1 MAKEFKMT
9 ERRFTPVAATR
20 KAALAT
26 FTSILKG
33 HVSLA
38 ILLLF
43 MLAATTNAH
52 ATATATTTTLK
63 AGLTSAPATAITTAA
78 NGASVTLT
86 AAVSPSAAAGT
97 MTFKSGTTTL
107 GTCTLSAGTC
117 QSAFTTLPLGSNSL
131 TAAYTATG
139 VYAASASAAASV
151 VVTSATTTTLSSS
164 VTTAVVGSS
173 VTLTAT
179 VSPSAATGTVTF
191 KSGTTTLGTCALS
204 GGTCHSAFTTLAKG
218 SNALTAVYAGNGTYL
233 TSTSPDPVVTMTAAA
248 TTTTLKAGLT
258 SAPATAITTAAYGA
272 SVTLTSTVTPSA
284 AAGTVTFMTGATTLG
299 SPVTVSSGSATL
311 ATTALALGANSLTA
325 VFNPTTPASY
335 AASTSTA
342 STVTVSQATTTST
355 LVVGLTSAP
364 AAAIT
369 SAAYGVSVTLTST
382 VSPAAEAGT
391 VTFYNG
397 GTSGTALCSSI
408 SPNGS
413 GVATCATT
421 TLPVGSNSLTSVFT
435 PTTSADDTASTST
448 AKTVSITQA
457 TATTTLA
464 AGLTSAPSTA
474 ITTTAYGASV
484 TLTATVSPSTAPGT
498 ETFKYGTNSLACS
511 PVTVTSGTAAC
522 VTTALPLGANS
533 LTATFTPT
541 TAADYTS
548 TASAAKTV
556 TVSQATTSTAL
567 SAALSSA
574 PSTVVTTAPSG
585 ASVTLTASVSPAAA
599 AGTVTFKNNGVAM
612 GSAVTV
618 SSGIATL
625 VTSAL
630 TTPGA
635 TPLTAVFTPTT
646 ALDDTASTS
655 GTVSFTVTKPATT
668 TALAVSAGPY
678 YYDASL
684 TLTATVSA
692 SAATGT
698 VTFYDNGVSVGTGS
712 LSSGTATLSLSSF
725 AVGTHP
731 ITVTYAGNTS
741 YAGSTSSATS
751 VAVVATSTA
760 VALHAYANGTQTP
773 VTSTNPGV
781 SFTLT
786 ANVTA
791 AAGSAT
797 VNGGHVSFYDSSTL
811 LGTGTVNSSG
821 VATVTVN
828 TSAASLAIGKQYLLA
843 SYGGVYNGTGTA
855 QFGSSLSAS
864 APVSI
869 VGLTALT
876 ITASSP
882 SVAYGA
888 AVPTITPIYSGWA
901 NGDSST
907 SLTTQATC
915 TTAYT
920 TASAPGSNPTTSCS
934 GAKDPNYTITYAAGS
949 VTVTQA
955 SQTIGHWFNSS
966 TTYGVP
972 VILSA
977 TATSGLTPSYSVI
990 SGPGAISGSTLTPS
1004 GVGTITIGATVAG
1017 NTNYTAVTTPVTKTV
1032 TVYLAP
1038 LVVTASS
1045 PVAIIYGA
1053 SVPAIT
1059 ASYGGGLVNGDTA
1072 LTTAPTCKT
1081 SYTVSSVP
1089 GSYSTYCYGAV
1100 DVNYSITYATGSLLV
1115 NKAPATVSVWPTAS
1129 SVAYGAALS
1138 TSTLTG
1144 GTASVA
1150 GAFGWTTPSTIPH
1163 VGSSQ
1168 SVTFT
1173 PTSSGNYTTATGT
1186 VAATVTPVT
1195 PTISVLPTATTI
1207 PYNSALS
1214 ASKLNGGAASF
1225 TLPSSTVVAVPG
1237 TFGWT
1242 SGSTVLTTIST
1253 TNSEG
1258 VTFTPTGT
1266 YAADYNTA
1274 TGNVNVTVTK
1284 ATPTVS
1290 VWPTAGTITYGAALS
1305 TSSLTGGTAS
1315 VAGAF
1320 GWASGASVPSAG
1332 TPSESVTFTPTNAT
1346 DYSTVTGTVKV
1357 TVNKATLSI
1366 TWPTASAI
1374 TYPQTL
1380 ASSNLTGGSTTGR
1393 FAWTSTT
1400 TVPNVGGPAQSVTF
1414 TPTNSTDYSTETN
1427 TVSIT
1432 VNPEATSV
1440 SVWPTSDAIALGQTL
1455 ADSGWATPG
1464 TASTDGSFAWTD
1476 TTIQPGVGTSSYSV
1490 TFTPSSSDFNTVSG
1504 WVNITD
1510 NACGFQDTP
1519 NSTFSTALNV
1529 ETGNQTLTDPTLDAE
1544 GINESAVC
1552 DATPSDITIVT
1563 YPFITSN
1570 AASTWT
1576 ADSSSYGTDAAVL
1589 AYGTAATAGTGA
1601 TITINDDGAGDPGS
1615 ISTSQ
1620 NSSNGVFASMGG
1632 TVNITDTVINTS
1644 GNYAHALAATYA
1656 GTLNINNVQALT
1668 TGDNSSVIATGI
1680 DGGYVTVA
1688 GGSYTATSNGLRAS
1702 GIRVAGTGS
1711 TVSVSDGTGSGTTI
1725 AAQNGSAVVIE
1736 GGNTVTINSNG
1747 STSLSGAAGQQNN
1760 GIFLYQGT
1768 LGDAT
1773 AGTGN
1778 FSMTNGSISY
1788 TCDATLTP
1796 SCAGGVASSD
1806 QNNPA
1811 TMFSVTNT
1819 TAIIALT
1826 DVTVINDT
1834 PTSTNSNGTLLTS
1847 AALSQG
1853 VGGIVTFNAV
1863 GETLTGDIV
1872 VDSISTAN
1880 VSLAADTA
1888 TPAVASTLTG
1898 AINAANNGGTVNLTL
1913 DATSS
1918 WVAANGPSYLT
1929 SLTNAGTGNITC
1941 QTTSQCQVY
1950 VAGVLQASIQ

>member
-1 MAKEFKMT
+1 
-9 ERRFTPVAATR
+9 
-20 KAALAT
+20 
-26 FTSILKG
+26 
-33 HVSLA
+33 
-38 ILLLF
+38 
-43 MLAATTNAH
+43 
-52 ATATATTTTLK
+52 
-63 AGLTSAPATAITTAA
+63 
-78 NGASVTLT
+78 
-86 AAVSPSAAAGT
+86 
-97 MTFKSGTTTL
+97 
-107 GTCTLSAGTC
+107 
-117 QSAFTTLPLGSNSL
+117 
-131 TAAYTATG
+131 
-139 VYAASASAAASV
+139 
-151 VVTSATTTTLSSS
+151 
-164 VTTAVVGSS
+164 
-173 VTLTAT
+173 
-179 VSPSAATGTVTF
+179 
-191 KSGTTTLGTCALS
+191 
-204 GGTCHSAFTTLAKG
+204 
-218 SNALTAVYAGNGTYL
+218 
-233 TSTSPDPVVTMTAAA
+233 
-248 TTTTLKAGLT
+248 
-258 SAPATAITTAAYGA
+258 
-272 SVTLTSTVTPSA
+272 
-284 AAGTVTFMTGATTLG
+284 
-299 SPVTVSSGSATL
+299 
-311 ATTALALGANSLTA
+311 
-325 VFNPTTPASY
+325 
-335 AASTSTA
+335 
-342 STVTVSQATTTST
+342 
-355 LVVGLTSAP
+355 
-364 AAAIT
+364 
-369 SAAYGVSVTLTST
+369 
-382 VSPAAEAGT
+382 
-391 VTFYNG
+391 
-397 GTSGTALCSSI
+397 
-408 SPNGS
+408 
-413 GVATCATT
+413 
-421 TLPVGSNSLTSVFT
+421 
-435 PTTSADDTASTST
+435 
-448 AKTVSITQA
+448 
-457 TATTTLA
+457 
-464 AGLTSAPSTA
+464 
-474 ITTTAYGASV
+474 
-484 TLTATVSPSTAPGT
+484 
-498 ETFKYGTNSLACS
+498 
-511 PVTVTSGTAAC
+511 
-522 VTTALPLGANS
+522 
-533 LTATFTPT
+533 
-541 TAADYTS
+541 
-548 TASAAKTV
+548 
-556 TVSQATTSTAL
+556 
-567 SAALSSA
+567 
-574 PSTVVTTAPSG
+574 
-585 ASVTLTASVSPAAA
+585 
-599 AGTVTFKNNGVAM
+599 
-612 GSAVTV
+612 
-618 SSGIATL
+618 
-625 VTSAL
+625 
-630 TTPGA
+630 
-635 TPLTAVFTPTT
+635 
-646 ALDDTASTS
+646 
-655 GTVSFTVTKPATT
+655 
-668 TALAVSAGPY
+668 
-678 YYDASL
+678 
-684 TLTATVSA
+684 
-692 SAATGT
+692 
-698 VTFYDNGVSVGTGS
+698 
-712 LSSGTATLSLSSF
+712 
-725 AVGTHP
+725 
-731 ITVTYAGNTS
+731 
-741 YAGSTSSATS
+741 
-751 VAVVATSTA
+751 
-760 VALHAYANGTQTP
+760 
-773 VTSTNPGV
+773 
-781 SFTLT
+781 
-786 ANVTA
+786 
-791 AAGSAT
+791 
-797 VNGGHVSFYDSSTL
+797 
-811 LGTGTVNSSG
+811 
-821 VATVTVN
+821 
-828 TSAASLAIGKQYLLA
+828 
-843 SYGGVYNGTGTA
+843 
-855 QFGSSLSAS
+855 
-864 APVSI
+864 
-869 VGLTALT
+869 
-876 ITASSP
+876 
-882 SVAYGA
+882 
-888 AVPTITPIYSGWA
+888 
-901 NGDSST
+901 
-907 SLTTQATC
+907 
-915 TTAYT
+915 
-920 TASAPGSNPTTSCS
+920 
-934 GAKDPNYTITYAAGS
+934 
-949 VTVTQA
+949 
-955 SQTIGHWFNSS
+955 
-966 TTYGVP
+966 
-972 VILSA
+972 
-977 TATSGLTPSYSVI
+977 
-990 SGPGAISGSTLTPS
+990 
-1004 GVGTITIGATVAG
+1004 
-1017 NTNYTAVTTPVTKTV
+1017 
-1032 TVYLAP
+1032 
-1038 LVVTASS
+1038 
-1045 PVAIIYGA
+1045 
-1053 SVPAIT
+1053 
-1059 ASYGGGLVNGDTA
+1059 
-1072 LTTAPTCKT
+1072 
-1081 SYTVSSVP
+1081 
-1089 GSYSTYCYGAV
+1089 
-1100 DVNYSITYATGSLLV
+1100 
-1115 NKAPATVSVWPTAS
+1115 
-1129 SVAYGAALS
+1129 
-1138 TSTLTG
+1138 
-1144 GTASVA
+1144 
-1150 GAFGWTTPSTIPH
+1150 
-1163 VGSSQ
+1163 
-1168 SVTFT
+1168 
-1173 PTSSGNYTTATGT
+1173 
-1186 VAATVTPVT
+1186 
-1195 PTISVLPTATTI
+1195 
-1207 PYNSALS
+1207 
-1214 ASKLNGGAASF
+1214 
-1225 TLPSSTVVAVPG
+1225 VPG

-1853 VGGIVTFNAV
+1853 VGGIVTFNAA